1 MWSTLYSCRILI
13 KLEFFS
19 TDFRKKRKYQVL
31 SKSVHWQPGC
41 SVRTEIRADLT
52 KLIVAFRNLAN
63 APKSS
68 CPLGCNAVSFGICVP
83 YYMTSSP
90 CRSSLCRENL
100 TSRLVCHV
108 RTSHTFWTKGPIFI
122 KLWYE
127 EHALRGHCTSLS
139 SVIPDMRPCK
149 LFKWKRHMAPL
160 NAVSQ
165 FSV

>member
-100 TSRLVCHV
+100 KSLGLSCPHLSHV
-108 RTSHTFWTKGPIFI
+108 LNKGTNFHKTLIRRTCTERSLHFTVVSNSG
-122 KLWYE
+122 
-127 EHALRGHCTSLS
+127 HATL
-139 SVIPDMRPCK
+139 
-149 LFKWKRHMAPL
+149 
-160 NAVSQ
+160 
-165 FSV
+165 